1 MSAILVLV
9 TAMICLLALMLIGLP
24 VFISFALI
32 SVVGVY
38 AKFGTAAFGLFAN
51 SIFNT
56 TTTASLATIPAF
68 ILMGEL
74 LFRSGAG
81 NVLFSSVSKL
91 IGRIPGRQ
99 FAITIILG
107 GILGSLS
114 GSAMAVTAMLGRTLL
129 PEMERL
135 GYDRKMASGAILAGA
150 GLAPIIPP
158 SILAVVTA
166 TLANVSISKLLVAGI
181 VPGIL
186 LSVILFIYCHIMAR
200 LRPELAPDGPD
211 DHIRYSTRQKL
222 GALVSL
228 LPFAATIFMV
238 MGLILMGI
246 ATPTEAGATGV
257 VGALITAACYR
268 NLHLQMV
275 LASLLST
282 AKTTAMIM
290 VIMATATLFSELL
303 GYTGSMGAATQS
315 IVSANFGFY
324 AMLFIMLAVPFV
336 LCMFV
341 DQIAVMLV
349 MIPIYAP
356 AVLGLGFDAIWFWT
370 LFLVVISLGA
380 LTPPFGYAMFVLNS
394 IAPHIGLATIYRASW
409 PFVAL
414 YLLGIV
420 IMVAIP
426 AIVTFLPGLL

>member
-1 MSAILVLV
+1 MSAIIILV
-9 TAMICLLALMLIGLP
+9 TAMMCLLALMLIGLP

-32 SVVGVY
+32 SVIGIY
-38 AKFGTAAFGLFAN
+38 ASFGTAAFGLFAN
-51 SIFNT
+51 SILNT

-81 NVLFSSVSKL
+81 NVLFSAVSKL

-158 SILAVVTA
+158 SILAVVVA
-166 TLANVSISKLLVAGI
+166 TLANVSISRLLVAGI
-181 VPGIL
+181 VPGIIL
-186 LSVILFIYCHIMAR
+186 AVIFFGYCYIMVRLFPALS
-200 LRPELAPDGPD
+200 PDGPG
-211 DHIRYSTRQKL
+211 DHTRYSVRQRL

-228 LPFAATIFMV
+228 LPFAFTIFMV

-268 NLHLQMV
+268 NLNVQMV
-275 LASLLST
+275 LASFVST

-290 VIMATATLFSELL
+290 IIMATATLFSQLL
-303 GYTGSMGAATQS
+303 GFTGSMGAATQS
-315 IVSANFGFY
+315 LVTADLGFY
-324 AMLFIMLAVPFV
+324 AMLFIMLVVPFV
-336 LCMFV
+336 LCMFI

-349 MIPIYAP
+349 MIPVYAP
-356 AVLGLGFDAIWFWT
+356 AVIGLGFDPIWFWT

-394 IAPHIGLATIYRASW
+394 VAPHIRLATIYRASW
-409 PFVAL
+409 PFVGL
-414 YLLGIV
+414 YVLGLG
-420 IMVAIP
+420 IMVAFPIT
-426 AIVTFLPGLL
+426 VTFLPTLM